1 MARHSIAAHH
11 HLLTLVHNPNAMG
24 YIIACGILNSARET
38 FITDSISHKF
48 VFVLVLTAVCVCL
61 ALAIE
66 LLPKVMLM
74 LTDRRRMSHN
84 QTVRFQMIGEKLIGI
99 WLPWILAVA
108 WNQLLRKTL
117 NVARWVLVFHA
128 TWTLTC
134 SHAHMLTNSHTH
146 TLIRVRP
153 GHDGFFVVLFTNVFL
168 LSLELGCFV
177 GLFSLNAFLSQWK
190 DLGTMHSDQSMHSDS
205 STNVDNNSMSSEATS
220 TQLALAGLV
229 QVSNCFASNCNACTN
244 HN

>member
-1 MARHSIAAHH
+1 MRDAGNPVPHILYIGNSWAACGMPCTQNQKAHTWGYTLATIIVFMFFGYQLLKAIQAVAERALYKGEPESRA
-11 HLLTLVHNPNAMG
+11 HLYSKMFELFSNAMG

-108 WNQLLRKTL
+108 WNQLLHKTL

-128 TWTLTC
+128 IWALTC
-134 SHAHMLTNSHTH
+134 SHAHMLTHSHTH
-146 TLIRVRP
+146 TR
-153 GHDGFFVVLFTNVFL
+153 
-168 LSLELGCFV
+168 
-177 GLFSLNAFLSQWK
+177 
-190 DLGTMHSDQSMHSDS
+190 
-205 STNVDNNSMSSEATS
+205 
-220 TQLALAGLV
+220 
-229 QVSNCFASNCNACTN
+229 
-244 HN
+244 